1 MMADRPNRS
10 SGGARGNK
18 GGSRGGRGAPRGGKG
33 AGKGG
38 RIGGRPRDDDPTKQL
53 ARKLQNVLS
62 RLPETQRRV
71 LEWRMGLVDGAPH
84 NLADTARELGIS
96 MSEARDIEKRAF
108 EHIREAVPLDQLQKF
123 LKD

>member
-10 SGGARGNK
+10 SGGARSGKK
-18 GGSRGGRGAPRGGKG
+18 GSGGGRGAPRNAKS
-33 AGKGG
+33 GG
-38 RIGGRPRDDDPTKQL
+38 RGGRPRDDDPMKQL
-53 ARKLQNVLS
+53 SQRLQNVLQ

-71 LEWRMGLVDGAPH
+71 LEWRMGLVDGVPH
-84 NLADTARELGIS
+84 NLSDTARELGIS